1 MSIRL
6 LSSRRRT
13 IICCG
18 IELFIAAMLVCQY
31 ICGWRFVWA
40 WHFTLDDM
48 DKLIYLG
55 RMSNRNTMHQFVN
68 ICFSLEHI
76 TVALCQNWKKEIPLS
91 VMPKLWESTMTRV
104 FSPRVFDKLSPMA
117 NGLAEVGLRVCDL
130 TRHYKHVLCNLCL
143 WWLDN
148 NRRRALTRVWYKK
161 TSQTPR
167 CDIRMTS

>member
-1 MSIRL
+1 MQRLLEIKVAIIFFERNKRGCPLLDFLLNDELKVYPVGMSIRL
-6 LSSRRRT
+6 LSSRSQT

-18 IELFIAAMLVCQY
+18 IELFIAGMLVCQY

-55 RMSNRNTMHQFVN
+55 RMSNRNTVHQFVN
-68 ICFSLEHI
+68 VCFSLEHI

-117 NGLAEVGLRVCDL
+117 NGLA
-130 TRHYKHVLCNLCL
+130 
-143 WWLDN
+143 
-148 NRRRALTRVWYKK
+148 
-161 TSQTPR
+161 
-167 CDIRMTS
+167 